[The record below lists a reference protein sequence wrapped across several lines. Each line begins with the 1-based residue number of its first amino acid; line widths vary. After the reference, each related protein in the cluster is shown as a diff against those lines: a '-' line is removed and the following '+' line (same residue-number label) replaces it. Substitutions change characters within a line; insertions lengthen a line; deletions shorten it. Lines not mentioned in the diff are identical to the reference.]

1 MSARILVEYLKARR
15 AGLGAPA
22 PLPTTTIFLY
32 PSTHTA
38 KATECIWSPPSDS
51 IASRRPPAKSRGFCR
66 GFVVDHDANRALVYE
81 SSLERDFACMLMA
94 DRRVAHIH
102 DQPPAVTYKT
112 PDGRTH
118 RHTFDFLV
126 TTTDDRRLAFAVKPS
141 TRVERSKIEEILSLI
156 REQVGVSF
164 ADHFLLRTEQHITKD
179 RAYNARCILR
189 ARRARNEEDVEAL
202 RQITSSLNGAIRMIE
217 LVSLSKL
224 EARGLNAVICL
235 VDDGVLDV
243 INHQRLGDLAFL
255 RVAASPFH

>member
-1 MSARILVEYLKARR
+1 MSARILVEHLYARR
-15 AGLGAPA
+15 AGLGHFAPM
-22 PLPTTTIFLY
+22 PTTTTFLTL
-32 PSTHTA
+32 STQSSQA
-38 KATECIWSPPSDS
+38 SNAVWVPPSDT
-51 IASRRPPAKSRGFCR
+51 IASRRPPAKSRGYCR
-66 GFVVDHDANRALVYE
+66 GFVVDHDANRVLVYE

-94 DRRVAHIH
+94 DRRIAHIH
-102 DQPPAVTYKT
+102 DQPPAVTFRT
-112 PDGRTH
+112 PEGKPQ

-126 TTTDDRRLAFAVKPS
+126 TTTDNRRLAFAVKPS
-141 TRVERSKIEEILSLI
+141 TRVERSKIEETLSLI

-164 ADHFLLRTEQHITKD
+164 ADRFLLRTEQHITKD

-202 RQITSSLNGAIRMIE
+202 RQIASSLNGAIRIAD

-224 EARGLNAVICL
+224 GARGLNAVICL

-255 RVAASPFH
+255 RVAASSFH